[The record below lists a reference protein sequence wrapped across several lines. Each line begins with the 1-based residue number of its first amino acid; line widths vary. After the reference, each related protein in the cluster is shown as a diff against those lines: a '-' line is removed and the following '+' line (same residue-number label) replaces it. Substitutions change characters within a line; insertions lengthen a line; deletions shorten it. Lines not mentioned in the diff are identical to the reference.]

1 MSFKKI
7 RSWDIQK
14 KMRFLNLERSFFY
27 GLSKCLP
34 SSVLCVS
41 FYNLVKI
48 KIPFPASLKNY
59 FFKNFELSVY
69 LKTLLF
75 TKGGAFF
82 LADILSTKMH
92 NMRSRLDR
100 KKQNQFLFFV
110 KVLLS
115 FLLAHNRVNLKG
127 LKVFIKGR
135 IRGAPRTKSWVF
147 SLGKMCFQQM
157 NATVDFFFLPA
168 QTVYGSFGVKV

>member
-1 MSFKKI
+1 MKFP
-7 RSWDIQK
+7 
-14 KMRFLNLERSFFY
+14 NLERSFFY
-27 GLSKCLP
+27 GLSRCLP
-34 SSVLCVS
+34 SSILCVS

-59 FFKNFELSVY
+59 FFKNYELSAY

-127 LKVFIKGR
+127 LKVCLKGR
-135 IRGAPRTKSWVF
+135 IRGVPRTKSWVF
-147 SLGKMCFQQM
+147 SIGKLSFQQI
-157 NATVDFFFLPA
+157 NATVDYSFLPA
-168 QTVYGSFGVKV
+168 QTVYGTFGIKV

>member
-1 MSFKKI
+1 
-7 RSWDIQK
+7 
-14 KMRFLNLERSFFY
+14 MRFLNLERSFFY